1 MLLPKNTDKR
11 VKENMNALFLRF
23 LQTMVYIP
31 GKGQN
36 YEFHN
41 VEIQKERRKKFK
53 ASERRNC
60 LFSFSLLRNQ
70 NVENG
75 FLVDQ
80 NVENE

>member
-1 MLLPKNTDKR
+1 M
-11 VKENMNALFLRF
+11 
-23 LQTMVYIP
+23 

-36 YEFHN
+36 YKFHN
-41 VEIQKERRKKFK
+41 VKIQKESQKKFK

-60 LFSFSLLRNQ
+60 LFSISLLQNQ